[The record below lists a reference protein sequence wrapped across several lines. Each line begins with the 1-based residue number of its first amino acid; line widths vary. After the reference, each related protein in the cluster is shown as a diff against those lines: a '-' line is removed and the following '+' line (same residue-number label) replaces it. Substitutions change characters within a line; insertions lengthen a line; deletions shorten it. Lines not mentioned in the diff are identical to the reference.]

1 VRSAR
6 LATIVLG
13 ACAIVTAG
21 CGGSSPAPAGTA
33 PATAPPVSSTAT
45 PAASVGQLSPAAATS
60 IVTRLW
66 SRREVALST
75 LSGAALAQI
84 ETAEAA
90 AQDRAYVNDVRCG
103 CAPQKDA
110 HGIVSILPEIPRTS
124 PQHAFFAQV
133 RTQNL
138 STGDHPWY
146 VLAIVRSAG
155 SWRIAYV
162 TGGGYKPKPPLSGLG
177 VAAGRTAAVTARD
190 RARMVHIA
198 ERETAWAG
206 SHGKHVTHTDYGAT
220 VRARAGLHVSAD
232 GVFGL
237 TLPGGRVLACY
248 TLHELD
254 TYTIPGG
261 LAQNDAR
268 QQWGPQLAPGGY
280 RSIVVDSQEPYC
292 AAGSGRGSTVPPY
305 WLDYLQQRVAV
316 TGTPIA

>member
-1 VRSAR
+1 
-6 LATIVLG
+6 
-13 ACAIVTAG
+13 
-21 CGGSSPAPAGTA
+21 
-33 PATAPPVSSTAT
+33 
-45 PAASVGQLSPAAATS
+45 VGRLSPAAATS

>member
-6 LATIVLG
+6 LATIVLA

-21 CGGSSPAPAGTA
+21 CGGSSSTPAGSAPAGSP
-33 PATAPPVSSTAT
+33 PAASTAPPS
-45 PAASVGQLSPAAATS
+45 PGPGHLSPAAATA

-66 SRREVALST
+66 SRREVALSS
-75 LSGAALAQI
+75 LSGAALAPI

-110 HGIVSILPEIPRTS
+110 HSIVSILPEIPRTS
-124 PQHAFFAQV
+124 PQRAFFAQV

-138 STGDHPWY
+138 STCDHPWY

-177 VAAGRTAAVTARD
+177 IAVGPTAAVTAGD

-198 ERETAWAG
+198 EREIAWLG

-220 VRARAGLHVSAD
+220 VRANAGLRLAAD

-254 TYTIPGG
+254 RYTIPGG

-292 AAGSGRGSTVPPY
+292 AAGSGRGSAVPHI

>member
-1 VRSAR
+1 M
-6 LATIVLG
+6 
-13 ACAIVTAG
+13 
-21 CGGSSPAPAGTA
+21 
-33 PATAPPVSSTAT
+33 
-45 PAASVGQLSPAAATS
+45 
-60 IVTRLW
+60 
-66 SRREVALST
+66 ALST
-75 LSGAALAQI
+75 LSIAALSPI
-84 ETAEAA
+84 ETAAAA
-90 AQDRAYVNDVRCG
+90 AQDRAYVRDVRCG

-110 HGIVSILPEIPRTS
+110 HTIVSILPEIPRTS
-124 PQHAFFAQV
+124 PDHAFFAQV
-133 RTQNL
+133 RTANL
-138 STGDHPWY
+138 SSGDHPWY
-146 VLAIVRSAG
+146 VLAIVRSAR

-162 TGGGYKPKPPLSGLG
+162 TAGGYKPKPPLSGLG
-177 VAAGRTAAVTARD
+177 IAAGQTAAVTARD

-220 VRARAGLHVSAD
+220 VRARAGLRVGAD

-237 TLPGGRVLACY
+237 ALSGGGVLACY

-280 RSIVVDSQEPYC
+280 RSIVVDSEEPYC
-292 AAGSGRGSTVPPY
+292 AAGTGRGSAVPHT

>member
-33 PATAPPVSSTAT
+33 PATAPPVSSTAP
-45 PAASVGQLSPAAATS
+45 PAASVGRLSPAAATS

-177 VAAGRTAAVTARD
+177 IAAGPTAAVTARD

-261 LAQNDAR
+261 IRCEL
-268 QQWGPQLAPGGY
+268 
-280 RSIVVDSQEPYC
+280 
-292 AAGSGRGSTVPPY
+292 
-305 WLDYLQQRVAV
+305 
-316 TGTPIA
+316 

>member
-1 VRSAR
+1 MRSAC
-6 LATIVLG
+6 LATIVLA

-21 CGGSSPAPAGTA
+21 CGSSSPAPEGPPPSAS
-33 PATAPPVSSTAT
+33 PVSSTAT
-45 PAASVGQLSPAAATS
+45 PSAPPGRLSPAAAS
-60 IVTRLW
+60 AIVTRLW
-66 SRREVALST
+66 SRREVALSR
-75 LSGAALAQI
+75 LSGAALAPI

-90 AQDRAYVNDVRCG
+90 AQDRAYVSDVRCG

-110 HGIVSILPEIPRTS
+110 HRIVSILPEIPRTS

-146 VLAIVRSAG
+146 VLAVVRSAG

-177 VAAGRTAAVTARD
+177 ISAGETAPVTARD

-237 TLPGGRVLACY
+237 TLPGGKVLACY

-280 RSIVVDSQEPYC
+280 SSVVVDSQEPYC
-292 AAGSGRGSTVPPY
+292 AAGSGRGSVVPGY

>member
-1 VRSAR
+1 M
-6 LATIVLG
+6 
-13 ACAIVTAG
+13 TAG
-21 CGGSSPAPAGTA
+21 CGGSSPAPA
-33 PATAPPVSSTAT
+33 PSATPPVSSTASPSARPAHLT
-45 PAASVGQLSPAAATS
+45 PATATA

-75 LSGAALAQI
+75 LSGAALAPI

-110 HGIVSILPEIPRTS
+110 HSIVSILPEIPRTS

-146 VLAIVRSAG
+146 VLAVVRSAG

-177 VAAGRTAAVTARD
+177 IAAGPTAAVTARD

-198 ERETAWAG
+198 KRETAWAG
-206 SHGKHVTHTDYGAT
+206 SHGAHVSHTDYGAT
-220 VRARAGLHVSAD
+220 VRARAGLRVAAD

-237 TLPGGRVLACY
+237 TLPGGSVLACY

-280 RSIVVDSQEPYC
+280 RSIVVDSQQPYC
-292 AAGSGRGSTVPPY
+292 AVGSGRGSAAPPV

>member
-103 CAPQKDA
+103 CGPQKDA
-110 HGIVSILPEIPRTS
+110 HGIISILPEIPRTS

>member
-1 VRSAR
+1 MSCAR
-6 LATIVLG
+6 LVTILAA
-13 ACAIVTAG
+13 ACAIATTG
-21 CGGSSPAPAGTA
+21 CGSSGSTPGAA
-33 PATAPPVSSTAT
+33 
-45 PAASVGQLSPAAATS
+45 PAASAPSTAAASTS
-60 IVTRLW
+60 AASGRLSSSAATAIVARLW
-66 SRREVALST
+66 SRREAALST
-75 LSGAALAQI
+75 LSVAALSPI
-84 ETAEAA
+84 ETAAAA
-90 AQDRAYVNDVRCG
+90 AQDRAYVGDVRCG

-110 HGIVSILPEIPRTS
+110 HTIVSILPEIPRTS
-124 PQHAFFAQV
+124 PDRAFFAQV
-133 RTQNL
+133 RTANL
-138 STGDHPWY
+138 SSGDHPWY

-162 TGGGYKPKPPLSGLG
+162 TAGGYKPAAPLSGLG
-177 VAAGRTAAVTARD
+177 IAAGQTAAVTARD

-220 VRARAGLHVSAD
+220 VRARAGLRVGAD

-237 TLPGGRVLACY
+237 ALSGGRVLACY

-280 RSIVVDSQEPYC
+280 RSIVVDSEEPYC
-292 AAGSGRGSTVPPY
+292 AAGTGRGSAVPHT

>member
-33 PATAPPVSSTAT
+33 PATAPPVSSTAP
-45 PAASVGQLSPAAATS
+45 PAASVGRLSPAAATS

-305 WLDYLQQRVAV
+305 WLDYLQQRIAV

>member
-1 VRSAR
+1 M
-6 LATIVLG
+6 
-13 ACAIVTAG
+13 TAG
-21 CGGSSPAPAGTA
+21 CGGSSAPPAGTA
-33 PATAPPVSSTAT
+33 PAVSPPAASTAPP
-45 PAASVGQLSPAAATS
+45 PAGPGRLSPAAATA

-66 SRREVALST
+66 SRREVALSS
-75 LSGAALAQI
+75 LSGAALAPI

-110 HGIVSILPEIPRTS
+110 HRIVAILPEIPRRS
-124 PQHAFFAQV
+124 PEHAFFAQV

-138 STGDHPWY
+138 SSGDHPWY

-177 VAAGRTAAVTARD
+177 IAAGPTAAVTARD

-206 SHGKHVTHTDYGAT
+206 SHGAHVSHTDYGAT
-220 VRARAGLHVSAD
+220 VRARAGLRVAAD

-280 RSIVVDSQEPYC
+280 RSIVVDSQQPYC
-292 AAGSGRGSTVPPY
+292 AVGSGRGSAAPPV

>member
-1 VRSAR
+1 M
-6 LATIVLG
+6 
-13 ACAIVTAG
+13 TAG
-21 CGGSSPAPAGTA
+21 CGGSSPAPA
-33 PATAPPVSSTAT
+33 PSATPPVSSTASPSAR
-45 PAASVGQLSPAAATS
+45 PAHLTAATATA

-75 LSGAALAQI
+75 LSGAALAPI

-90 AQDRAYVNDVRCG
+90 AQDRASVNDVRCG

-110 HGIVSILPEIPRTS
+110 HSIVSILPEIPRTS

-146 VLAIVRSAG
+146 VLAVVRSAG

-206 SHGKHVTHTDYGAT
+206 SHAKRLTHTDYGAT
-220 VRARAGLHVSAD
+220 VRARAGLRVSAD

-292 AAGSGRGSTVPPY
+292 AAGSGRGSVVPPN

>member
-1 VRSAR
+1 M
-6 LATIVLG
+6 
-13 ACAIVTAG
+13 TAG
-21 CGGSSPAPAGTA
+21 CGGSSPAPAPSA
-33 PATAPPVSSTAT
+33 SPPVSSMASPSARPAHLTAATAT
-45 PAASVGQLSPAAATS
+45 A

-75 LSGAALAQI
+75 LSGAALAPI

-110 HGIVSILPEIPRTS
+110 HSIVSILPEIPRTS

-146 VLAIVRSAG
+146 VLAVVRSAG

-162 TGGGYKPKPPLSGLG
+162 IGGGYKPKPPLSGLG

-206 SHGKHVTHTDYGAT
+206 SHAKHLTHTDYGAT
-220 VRARAGLHVSAD
+220 VRARAGLRVSAD

-292 AAGSGRGSTVPPY
+292 AAGSGRGSVVPPN